1 MIWVLGDNVQTDAVT
16 DLPNFFQFILSDTKK
31 LFGDN
36 GSIIIL
42 EIESFAMINK
52 KFGREIGDCCLKEF
66 SNIIKA
72 TLSNNHFVY
81 RTDGDEFT
89 IVLPN
94 TSNNEATKISH
105 LIKSNFID
113 YMSVYSISDIDLSIL
128 LLDYTESIC
137 SINEIYHMILNKY
150 MDIVK
155 GNKNRDFAQ
164 TKWMKHLIDSFSRRI
179 IESLSLAFTD
189 DISRLGNHRA
199 AKSYL
204 ANLIKESEFTE
215 EIFSILFI
223 DGDNLRRY
231 NKISYQHGNEM
242 IYNLSRIIVD
252 TLGSQHKVFRWLTG
266 DEFLVILRE
275 VDRINSTKY
284 AEKIRFEVERQTR
297 GWIYPITVSIGI
309 SSYPD
314 HGSNIG
320 DIVGKAEKANLTAKN
335 LGKNTVVEWRIE
347 NINLNL

>member
-1 MIWVLGDNVQTDAVT
+1 MIWVLGEDVQTDAVT
-16 DLPNFFQFILSDTKK
+16 DLPNFFQFILADTKK

-36 GSIIIL
+36 GSIVIL
-42 EIESFAMINK
+42 EIESFTMINK
-52 KFGREIGDCCLKEF
+52 KFGREIGDCCLKEL

-72 TLSNNHFVY
+72 TLGNNHFVY

-94 TSNNEATKISH
+94 MSNSEAAEISY

-113 YMSVYSISDIDLSIL
+113 YMSTYKISNLDLSVL
-128 LLDYTESIC
+128 LLNYTESIC
-137 SINEIYHMILNKY
+137 SINEIYHMILAKY
-150 MDIVK
+150 MDIIK
-155 GNKNRDFAQ
+155 SSENRDTTQ
-164 TKWMKHLIDSFSRRI
+164 IKWIKHLIDSFSRRI
-179 IESLSLAFTD
+179 IESLNLAFTD
-189 DISRLGNHRA
+189 DITGLANHRS

-204 ANLIKESEFTE
+204 ANLIKESECTG

-223 DGDNLRRY
+223 DGDNLKRY

-242 IYNLSRIIVD
+242 IYKLSRIIVD
-252 TLGSQHKVFRWLTG
+252 ALGSQHKVFRWLTG
-266 DEFLVILRE
+266 DEFLVILRG
-275 VDRINSTKY
+275 VDRINISKY
-284 AEKIRFEVERQTR
+284 AEKIRFEVEHQTR

-309 SSYPD
+309 SSYPY
-314 HGSNIG
+314 HGDNIK

-335 LGKNTVVEWRIE
+335 LGKNTVVEWKVE